1 MSNTR
6 RGTLTERAFC
16 RGVRGG
22 VGGGSQGP
30 SFRAREREKG
40 VTGWGEAAGRGR
52 EGGRERSRVYAASL
66 TFSTNADFKHPG
78 AEAVAG
84 RHAEACVGGIFLGA
98 HEHVVGGRE
107 AIRLDAFH
115 LHVLHVGKMDGPDHN
130 LGNGA

>member
-16 RGVRGG
+16 RGRLG
-22 VGGGSQGP
+22 
-30 SFRAREREKG
+30 G
-40 VTGWGEAAGRGR
+40 VTGTRFSSQAERKGGQR
-52 EGGRERSRVYAASL
+52 EGGRERRSDQGAYAASL

-84 RHAEACVGGIFLGA
+84 RHAEAFVGGIFLGA

-107 AIRLDAFH
+107 AVRLDAFH
-115 LHVLHVGKMDGPDHN
+115 LHVPYVSQMDGPDERREKRKY
-130 LGNGA
+130 